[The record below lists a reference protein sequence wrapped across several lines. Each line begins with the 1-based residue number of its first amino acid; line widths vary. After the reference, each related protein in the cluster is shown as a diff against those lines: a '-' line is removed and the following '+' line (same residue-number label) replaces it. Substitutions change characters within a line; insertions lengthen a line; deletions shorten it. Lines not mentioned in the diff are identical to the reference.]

1 MSVNNAD
8 ESHSAHSW
16 ADAHP
21 ISQAIY
27 FDGDEHPRVAT
38 VGAPFVL
45 YIVRRDAP
53 SAVGGIGRVTRL
65 PGAERARSVGNKGPM
80 RPRDD
85 LSS

>member
-53 SAVGGIGRVTRL
+53 SAVGGIGRVKA
-65 PGAERARSVGNKGPM
+65 PWSGA
-80 RPRDD
+80 RPVSGEQRPHA
-85 LSS
+85 SSR

>member
-8 ESHSAHSW
+8 EGHSAHSW

-45 YIVRRDAP
+45 YIVRRDRGWRDRSGHKAP
-53 SAVGGIGRVTRL
+53 RS
-65 PGAERARSVGNKGPM
+65 GARPVSGEQRSHA
-80 RPRDD
+80 
-85 LSS
+85 SSR